1 MSVEKNIEKLDIYYE
16 TFYDY
21 SMKIHKLQ
29 EIIRLTINDNVE
41 RDIEDLADVMGEIL
55 EDLGNIDW
63 GV

>member
-1 MSVEKNIEKLDIYYE
+1 MSVEKLDIYYE
-16 TFYDY
+16 TLYDY

-29 EIIRLTINDNVE
+29 EIIRLTINDNIE

-55 EDLGNIDW
+55 EDIGSIDW